1 MIDNDYLSIRV
12 IKWYLYNTL
21 CAETFEDIK
30 CLIRNYNDKRTN
42 NDLQNTTQKTNDWA
56 TRILQKTEGE
66 SLDTFL
72 KNWLFLLVKGAHSI
86 VSGVTCMPCILC
98 MCFIQKKFVS
108 STNFSKEKMYLLKT
122 HLNSNCADSI
132 YSHIFLRIPMETLH
146 ISPFRTSFMALLY
159 RSKSH
164 W

>member
-1 MIDNDYLSIRV
+1 MVDNDYLSIRV

-42 NDLQNTTQKTNDWA
+42 NDLQNTTQKTKDWA

-86 VSGVTCMPCILC
+86 VSGVTCMPCILR
-98 MCFIQKKFVS
+98 MCFIRKKFVS

-132 YSHIFLRIPMETLH
+132 HSHIFLCISMETLH
-146 ISPFRTSFMALLY
+146 ISPFRTSFMALLH